1 MNKFTV
7 ALLACCLISTV
18 AFADKSKSDPVYVG
32 GGRWVCS
39 GNSAACAQIDQNNR
53 QAEQLRQYEYQREQ
67 DRAQAAVERERRLQE
82 QDRRD
87 YGR

>member
-1 MNKFTV
+1 MNKAAFIL
-7 ALLACCLISTV
+7 ALIAVS
-18 AFADKSKSDPVYVG
+18 AFAKDDTRTTYVG
-32 GGRWVCS
+32 QGRYTCN

-82 QDRRD
+82 QDRRN